1 MILLLNTPGIQLLTR
16 NKGFRVIADEQ
27 EKIISAK
34 RVRGILLT
42 AQLTIEA
49 DALAL
54 ASRHDI
60 PIYQLDRYGG
70 VTGIFRK
77 ATFNNATLLR
87 RNQVLF
93 IHESSVASGW
103 VVDLIGSKVEG
114 QRQNLRYF
122 ADRKAGLVEDGPATD
137 APFASSLAQLHPL
150 RTRDLAECR
159 STIHGLEGSTARAY
173 WGGLSGVLPPEYR
186 FINRSQNPPLDSFNA
201 ALNYLYGILYTL
213 VETALFTAG
222 LDPFLGIFH
231 TDQYQ
236 KPTLAFDLIEPFRPW
251 ADRFL
256 VECFWREEIQK
267 GFFTDKGT
275 SVYLSKTGKQYL
287 IPLFL
292 HYMEERTT
300 FEGQIA
306 PRRNLI
312 QRRAGEL
319 AQLLLDYR
327 P

>member
-1 MILLLNTPGIQLLTR
+1 MR
-16 NKGFRVIADEQ
+16 
-27 EKIISAK
+27 IS
-34 RVRGILLT
+34 GILVT
-42 AQLTIEA
+42 APITIHSN
-49 DALAL
+49 ALAL
-54 ASRHDI
+54 ACRHDI
-60 PIYQLDRYGG
+60 PIYQLDRLGE

-93 IHESSVASGW
+93 AHVGQRAASDW
-103 VVDLIGSKVEG
+103 VVDLVLSKVG
-114 QRQNLRYF
+114 SQGQNLRYF
-122 ADRKAGLVEDGPATD
+122 QDRKAGLTGDVSIATGLYEKTVE
-137 APFASSLAQLHPL
+137 SLNAL
-150 RTRDLAECR
+150 RDRDLSDCR
-159 STIHGLEGSTARAY
+159 PILLGLEGASARMY
-173 WGGLSGVLPPEYR
+173 WDVLSSVLPEGYR
-186 FINRSQNPPLDSFNA
+186 FENRSRHPPLDPFNA

-213 VETALFTAG
+213 VETAVYTAG

-256 VECFWREEIQK
+256 VERFWADEIRE
-267 GFFTDKGT
+267 GYFVRKGT
-275 SVYLSKTGKQYL
+275 AVYLSKAGKQYL

-292 HYMEERTT
+292 EHLNDKTT
-300 FEGQIA
+300 FNGQVA
-306 PRRNLI
+306 PRKTLI

-319 AQLLLDYR
+319 ALMLLAYQ